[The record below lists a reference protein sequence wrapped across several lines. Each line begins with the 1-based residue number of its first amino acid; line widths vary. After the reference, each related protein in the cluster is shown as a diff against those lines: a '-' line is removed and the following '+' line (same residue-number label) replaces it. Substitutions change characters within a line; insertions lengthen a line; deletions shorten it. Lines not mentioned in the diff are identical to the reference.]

1 MREEIKRINQLV
13 ADGKLSPEDAAD
25 LIEAFYAGQAA
36 RAEAAEPTTPPP
48 PPPVEPPKFEEE
60 PPIDISI
67 DEEKIKESVR
77 GFVSS
82 VERLIKEGKDS
93 DTYRQAKD
101 AAKKGVDTL
110 RQGIEDLSQGKVT
123 LGTILNGSAA
133 QESRVEL
140 DLKPGQTLRV
150 ENCCGGVRVTGGHG
164 TSSVVAR
171 AQFRASSPQEAKE
184 RAASFELAIEE
195 TDHLLLVRQSDVVG
209 LQLDLEIN
217 VSENIPVEVRVEQ
230 GAVIIADTASSARV
244 SSRLGEV
251 ALSGLNGVV
260 EVNNDNGSVRISK
273 TESPSL
279 TVESKS
285 GDVFLSEV
293 SGTINARTAS
303 GDIAVESSHGKVIS
317 LESVSGDVRVDLDT
331 PPTGNVN
338 VRTVSGQATVLVCEG
353 GDVRV
358 SLSTLRGQV
367 VSELPLIDE
376 ATTPQR
382 VTGRLGDGKGSI
394 DVSAVTGD
402 VSLTRR
408 PEVC

>member
-1 MREEIKRINQLV
+1 
-13 ADGKLSPEDAAD
+13 
-25 LIEAFYAGQAA
+25 
-36 RAEAAEPTTPPP
+36 
-48 PPPVEPPKFEEE
+48 
-60 PPIDISI
+60 
-67 DEEKIKESVR
+67 KESVR

-82 VERLIKEGKDS
+82 VERLIREGKDS

-133 QESRVEL
+133 QESRLEL
-140 DLKPGQTLRV
+140 DIKPGQTLRV
-150 ENCCGGVRVTGGHG
+150 ENCCGGVKVVGGQE
-164 TSSVVAR
+164 SSGVVAK

-184 RAASFELAIEE
+184 RAATFELTIEE
-195 TDHLLLVRQSDVVG
+195 SDHLVLVRQSDVVG
-209 LQLDLEIN
+209 LQLDLEIS
-217 VSENIPVEVRVEQ
+217 VHESVPVEVRVEQ
-230 GAVIIADTASSARV
+230 GAVSVSDTGASARV
-244 SSRLGEV
+244 TSRLGEV
-251 ALSGLNGVV
+251 TLSGLSGVV
-260 EVNNDNGSVRISK
+260 EVNNDSGSVRISK

-303 GDIAVESSHGKVIS
+303 GDITIEASHGKVIS
-317 LESVSGDVRVDLDT
+317 LESVSGDVNVDLNT
-331 PPTGNVN
+331 PPSGNVN
-338 VRTVSGQATVLVCEG
+338 VRTVSGQATVYVCEG
-353 GDVRV
+353 GDARV

-367 VSELPLIDE
+367 VCDLELVDQ

-382 VTGRLGDGKGSI
+382 VTGRLGDGKGSV

-402 VSLTRR
+402 VSLGRR